1 MMSPHDRRALL
12 RAFYGLLTLW
22 VFNGFTGFI
31 RAAGPG
37 AAIIYIELGL
47 LIGYW
52 VWVFYWWRTNRPK
65 APRSAAKKPRAR
77 QTRETVDAEV
87 RRAVDLEEAVARERN
102 RRRKAQLQRT
112 AGKVGSQVGSG
123 INQLRYVLVGLLVL
137 TIGIFG
143 YQAYDTNRKEEEAR
157 IERQATKDRTVEAM
171 SMWRSRNACL
181 ASEFEQRWQA
191 WYAENPETQTVK
203 IYTYSDGLITGT
215 SPVTRTLPTPESLD
229 DTGGTT
235 IRYANGKDVIS
246 WRVSEDH
253 FKSLVGSIRFE
264 CGEKFPPPAGSD
276 YIDNDK
282 GVFLTRIRAFNL
294 VPANMSICEDMD
306 FWEQFDW
313 QDPFNLLSE
322 FSYCNFG

>member
-1 MMSPHDRRALL
+1 
-12 RAFYGLLTLW
+12 
-22 VFNGFTGFI
+22 
-31 RAAGPG
+31 
-37 AAIIYIELGL
+37 
-47 LIGYW
+47 
-52 VWVFYWWRTNRPK
+52 
-65 APRSAAKKPRAR
+65 
-77 QTRETVDAEV
+77 
-87 RRAVDLEEAVARERN
+87 VARERN

-123 INQLRYVLVGLLVL
+123 LNQLRYV
-137 TIGIFG
+137 IAGILILSLGIVG
-143 YQAYDTNRKEEEAR
+143 YQAYDTNRKQEEAR
-157 IERQATKDRTVEAM
+157 IERQAEKDRTSEAM

-215 SPVTRTLPTPESLD
+215 SLVTRTLPTPESLD
-229 DTGGTT
+229 DTGGST
-235 IRYANGKDVIS
+235 IRYSNGKDVIS

-253 FKSLVGSIRFE
+253 FKSLVSSIRFD
-264 CGEKFPPPAGSD
+264 CGEKFPPPAGWD
-276 YIDNDK
+276 YSNLDRSS
-282 GVFLTRIRAFNL
+282 LALRIRLFNL

-322 FSYCNFG
+322 FSYCDFG